1 MLFLAAIYPLS
12 EKSALNLPGRMNT
25 NNVTYF
31 ENKEEYLANK
41 GVPSDS
47 NNDVLNGV
55 NEGEDGMEVVVLDGA
70 DEAAGSDQIGYE
82 MYRAFWNLQVGLCI
96 SPLND
101 FFLFFD
107 GDVYFFAHLFSDFLL
122 LPARFP
128 DQ

>member
-41 GVPSDS
+41 GIPSDS
-47 NNDVLNGV
+47 NSN

-70 DEAAGSDQIGYE
+70 DEAAGSSSDPIGYE
-82 MYRAFWNLQVGLCI
+82 MYRAFWNLQVSLHFTKNI
-96 SPLND
+96 M
-101 FFLFFD
+101 F
-107 GDVYFFAHLFSDFLL
+107 VV
-122 LPARFP
+122 
-128 DQ
+128 Q

>member
-41 GVPSDS
+41 GIPSDS
-47 NNDVLNGV
+47 SNDVSNAV

-70 DEAAGSDQIGYE
+70 DEAGSSDQIGYE
-82 MYRAFWNLQVGLCI
+82 MYRAFWNLQVSLCI
-96 SPLND
+96 SPLNVI
-101 FFLFFD
+101 FLFFD
-107 GDVYFFAHLFSDFLL
+107 GDVNLCAHLFSDFLL
-122 LPARFP
+122 LSARFP